1 MRTFF
6 GIKPNEVILFL
17 ICLIVYAA
25 IVFIWNLSGIASSN
39 MSFIKDN
46 APAVIS
52 DLPPQSISK
61 LVVTSSLYLMALA
74 YALVSVAMSPYR
86 ERLPQIAGIG
96 VLTFV
101 AWVALNYWVIAGF
114 LNSSIL
120 YGVAAVVL
128 LIVWGGGVMRFVA
141 RLHDPMALFLVRFG
155 LGLSLFITIVQ
166 IATVLYDVVA
176 SLIPVLPTFEWRSP
190 VNGVPI
196 LYTLTF
202 NAMVGAFL
210 AGAGGNMLWR
220 ERRELAL
227 ASGRKKR

>member
-6 GIKPNEVILFL
+6 GVKLGEAIVFL
-17 ICLIVYAA
+17 ICAIAYVV
-25 IVFIWNLSGIASSN
+25 IVFGWNLSGIANSS

-46 APAVIS
+46 TPAVIS

-61 LVVTSSLYLMALA
+61 FVVSSSLYLMALV
-74 YALVSVAMSPYR
+74 YSLVSVARSQYR
-86 ERLPQIAGIG
+86 EYLPRLAGIS

-101 AWVALNYWVIAGF
+101 AWVAFNYWVIAGF
-114 LNSSIL
+114 LNSSIW

-128 LIVWGGGVMRFVA
+128 MIIWSGGVMRFVA
-141 RLHDPMALFLVRFG
+141 RLHDPMALFMVRFG

-166 IATVLYDVVA
+166 IASVLYDLLP

-190 VNGVPI
+190 TNGVPI

-202 NAMVGAFL
+202 NAIIGL
-210 AGAGGNMLWR
+210 LIAGVGGNMLWR
-220 ERRELAL
+220 ERREEVLAG
-227 ASGRKKR
+227 GRKKR

>member
-17 ICLIVYAA
+17 ICLIVYVA

-86 ERLPQIAGIG
+86 ERLLQIAWIG

-141 RLHDPMALFLVRFG
+141 QLHDPMALFLVRFG

-176 SLIPVLPTFEWRSP
+176 SLLPVLPTFEWRSP

-196 LYTLTF
+196 LYTLIF
-202 NAMVGAFL
+202 I
-210 AGAGGNMLWR
+210 R
-220 ERRELAL
+220 
-227 ASGRKKR
+227 